1 MKVLITGGAGFIG
14 SNVVDAYVD
23 AGHEVVVVDDLSS
36 GKQENL
42 NPGAKFYLADIRS
55 EEIKKI
61 FEEESP
67 EVLNHH
73 AAQIS
78 RTPSSMRT

>member
-14 SNVVDAYVD
+14 SNVVDAYID

-61 FEEESP
+61 FHLRCGRKYQGTFESF
-67 EVLNHH
+67 
-73 AAQIS
+73 
-78 RTPSSMRT
+78 RGGCKK